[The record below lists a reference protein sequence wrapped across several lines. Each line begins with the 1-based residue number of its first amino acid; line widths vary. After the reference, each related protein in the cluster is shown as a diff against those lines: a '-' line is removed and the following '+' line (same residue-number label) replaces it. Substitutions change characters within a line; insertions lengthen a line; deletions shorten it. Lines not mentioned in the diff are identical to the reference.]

1 MKIQKLIFKFATLIF
16 VSTLMSALATA
27 CGTISFFPTAPAQ
40 KAADKVIE
48 DIWPPAQPTVPVV
61 AVGTA
66 KEKEPPP
73 GPVISPKPEA
83 K

>member
-1 MKIQKLIFKFATLIF
+1 MKNRQQVASLAALVI
-16 VSTLMSALATA
+16 VSILATG

-48 DIWPPAQPTVPVV
+48 DSWPSLQRSPLTVPVV
-61 AVGTA
+61 AVGVP
-66 KEKEPPP
+66 KEKESPP

>member
-1 MKIQKLIFKFATLIF
+1 MKIRQQGFKFAALIIIS
-16 VSTLMSALATA
+16 VLTVG

-48 DIWPPAQPTVPVV
+48 DIWPPTQPTVPVV
-61 AVGTA
+61 AVGA
-66 KEKEPPP
+66 SKEKEPPP
-73 GPVISPKPEA
+73 GPVISPKPET

>member
-1 MKIQKLIFKFATLIF
+1 MKIRQQGFKFAALIIIS
-16 VSTLMSALATA
+16 VLAG

-73 GPVISPKPEA
+73 GPVISPKPET